1 MPLSTF
7 LNGRAPAQLR
17 GLLWLSL
24 SESGSVLTLTSTDD
38 TGGGATQAWTA
49 ATPVPCR
56 IDPLTATG
64 RDMIGGR
71 IDERSTHVVTV
82 PPGTPVSVSSRFFV
96 AGRGTFEVTA
106 TRDQTGEFARSFEVF
121 EAS

>member
-7 LNGRAPAQLR
+7 LSDSTPSRLR

-24 SESGSVLTLTSTDD
+24 SESGSVLTPSSTDD
-38 TGGGATQAWTA
+38 SGGGATQAWAAGTA
-49 ATPVPCR
+49 IPCR
-56 IDPLTATG
+56 IDPLAATG

-71 IDERSTHVVTV
+71 IDERSTHIVTV
-82 PPGTPVSVSSRFFV
+82 PPGTSISRASRFAI

-106 TRDQTGEFARSFEVF
+106 THDQTGEFARSFEVF
-121 EAS
+121 DAS